1 MSVGLYI
8 RAGKDEL
15 LLLFALLTC
24 AMLEIEPA
32 AEWVLVW
39 AGVAGVELGIMRFDD
54 DQRKSRRFAE

>member
-15 LLLFALLTC
+15 LLLFAFFTG
-24 AMLEIEPA
+24 AMLKIEPA

-39 AGVAGVELGIMRFDD
+39 AGVAGVELGIMRVDD